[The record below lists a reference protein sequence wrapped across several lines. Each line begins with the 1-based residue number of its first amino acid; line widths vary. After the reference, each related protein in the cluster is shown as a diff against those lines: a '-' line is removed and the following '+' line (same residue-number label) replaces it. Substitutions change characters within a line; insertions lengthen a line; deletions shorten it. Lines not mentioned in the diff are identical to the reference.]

1 MLLQTSTTLEADLHK
16 PFTFEL
22 DMICWTDIHPLEV
35 LAQQVQ
41 TIRKGI
47 WQAVLKAEIRV
58 HVVYTD
64 STVLS
69 CELSEL
75 L

>member
-1 MLLQTSTTLEADLHK
+1 MLLQTSTTFEADMHT
-16 PFTFEL
+16 PFTFEA
-22 DMICWTDIHPLEV
+22 DMICWTSALEV

-47 WQAVLKAEIRV
+47 WQAVLKTEIRV

-64 STVLS
+64 STVLRFF
-69 CELSEL
+69 L
-75 L
+75 LL